1 MVLAPN
7 KTIAFGSKL
16 DIFSLNLKF
25 LLLAAS
31 IPHMLITLTLLW
43 HAVHHNAEIILLFC
57 LKKKK
62 AFRNQKEST
71 ISYFTGLECTGG
83 PVPVPK

>member
-31 IPHMLITLTLLW
+31 ISHMLITLT
-43 HAVHHNAEIILLFC
+43 IL
-57 LKKKK
+57 
-62 AFRNQKEST
+62 
-71 ISYFTGLECTGG
+71 
-83 PVPVPK
+83 